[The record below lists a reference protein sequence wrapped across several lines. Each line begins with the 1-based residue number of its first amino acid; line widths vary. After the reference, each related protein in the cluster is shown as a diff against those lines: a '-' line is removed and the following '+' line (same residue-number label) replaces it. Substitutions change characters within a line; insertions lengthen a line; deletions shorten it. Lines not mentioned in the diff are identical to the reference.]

1 MLKLNPLLPL
11 NVQLYETNA
20 FLNHHHHQSGQKGK
34 KVMDTQV
41 KELIA
46 IGASVTANCVPC
58 LRHHLKKAREA
69 GVDDA
74 KIHAAVSIGRMVRK
88 GAASTWDE
96 EAESLLGAVDSSGS
110 TGIKDQAEKVCG
122 ES

>member
-1 MLKLNPLLPL
+1 
-11 NVQLYETNA
+11 
-20 FLNHHHHQSGQKGK
+20 
-34 KVMDTQV
+34 MDTQV

-69 GVDDA
+69 GVDEA
-74 KIHAAVSIGRMVRK
+74 KIQAAVSIGRMVRK

-96 EAESLLGAVDSSGS
+96 EAESLLGAVVSSGS
-110 TGIKDQAEKVCG
+110 TDTKDQAENVCE

>member
-1 MLKLNPLLPL
+1 M
-11 NVQLYETNA
+11 ET
-20 FLNHHHHQSGQKGK
+20 KI
-34 KVMDTQV
+34 

-58 LRHHLKKAREA
+58 LRFHLQQARKAGATPDEIQ
-69 GVDDA
+69 
-74 KIHAAVSIGRMVRK
+74 KAVAVGRMVRK

-96 EAESLLGAVDSSGS
+96 EAESLLGAVVSSSS
-110 TGIKDQAEKVCG
+110 TDTKDQAENVCG

>member
-1 MLKLNPLLPL
+1 M
-11 NVQLYETNA
+11 ET
-20 FLNHHHHQSGQKGK
+20 KI
-34 KVMDTQV
+34 

-58 LRHHLKKAREA
+58 LRFHFQQARKAGATPDEIQKA
-69 GVDDA
+69 VGV
-74 KIHAAVSIGRMVRK
+74 GRMVRK
-88 GAASTWDE
+88 GAANTWDE